1 MRRARQVYM
10 GLAYLFVLGVLVQVF
25 LAGAGI
31 FGNSGDD
38 LNPHRDFAHV
48 LELLALLMLVAALV
62 GRMRWAFIGGAVGLF
77 VLIELQYAWVSDDNS
92 RWIKAIH
99 PAMALVLFA
108 VAHFFAQ
115 RAGRLL
121 KGEPQLG
128 AQPSG

>member
-1 MRRARQVYM
+1 M
-10 GLAYLFVLGVLVQVF
+10 GLAYLFVLAVVVQVF

-48 LELLALLMLVAALV
+48 LELVALLMLVAALV
-62 GRMRWAFIGGAVGLF
+62 GRMRWAFIGAPVLLL

-99 PAMALVLFA
+99 PTMALVLFA
-108 VAHFFAQ
+108 LAHFFAQ

-121 KGEPQLG
+121 RGEPQLG
-128 AQPSG
+128 AQPAG